1 MNSFKIKQ
9 EWIWEL
15 SIILVNIF
23 VFFGYLIPQRS
34 AFLLI
39 TSGFFFLIYVL
50 FNKKIYRIVINQ
62 NAIWLFVLFFLC
74 IQLLYTVGFDL
85 SLKFIMTFGATLLM
99 KIVYESLEY
108 DLLNF
113 DWKNKFLKYSLIFS
127 GIHVVSSLLY
137 NFYPDLIINLNKSLL
152 KSLALS
158 TNLLQ
163 HSQGLNP
170 GITND
175 YGINAFYNLM
185 FCGLMITKVLTSKK
199 MKIFDIILLIASIIS
214 LIIIG
219 KSNILL
225 CFFIGVVICFLLAFN
240 KMSLKKRI
248 MIIVG
253 VVLIGFATYY
263 VALQIPAT
271 EILIKRLEQ
280 SQTTSGMLNGREGIY
295 NFEIKKF
302 KENMFL
308 GIGIRGLLSLGAGDG
323 HNIYLQLL
331 CETGIICALFI
342 FFQLL
347 YNYIKSFKIYY
358 KNVEYRKLF
367 MYSIF
372 VQTFFLVNGITENPF
387 FIESVLIYY
396 LLLTAFNNFREVI
409 NYEKKRI

>member
-1 MNSFKIKQ
+1 MNRTKIKQ

-39 TSGFFFLIYVL
+39 TSGIFFLIYIL
-50 FNKKIYRIVINQ
+50 FNKKMYRKVINQ
-62 NAIWLFVLFFLC
+62 NAIWLFLLFFLC
-74 IQLLYTVGFDL
+74 IQLLYTIGFDL
-85 SLKFIMTFGATLLM
+85 SLKFIMTFGSTLLM

-108 DLLNF
+108 DLPNF
-113 DWKNKFLKYSLIFS
+113 DWKNKIIKYSLIFS
-127 GIHVVSSLLY
+127 GIHVICTLLY
-137 NFYPDLIINLNKSLL
+137 NFYPDLIINLNKSILN
-152 KSLALS
+152 SGAYS
-158 TNLLQ
+158 HNALQ
-163 HSQGLNP
+163 HWQGLNP
-170 GITND
+170 GITDD
-175 YGINAFYNLM
+175 YGFNAFCNLM
-185 FCGLMITKVLTSKK
+185 FCGLMITKVLINKK
-199 MKIFDIILLIASIIS
+199 IKFIDIILLIASIIAM
-214 LIIIG
+214 IIIG
-219 KSNILL
+219 KRGHLL
-225 CFFIGVVICFLLAFN
+225 CLAVGVIICFLLAFN
-240 KMSLKKRI
+240 KMPLKKRI
-248 MIIVG
+248 MIIIG
-253 VVLIGFATYY
+253 VILIGFATYY
-263 VALQIPAT
+263 IALQIPAT

-308 GIGIRGLLSLGAGDG
+308 GIGIRGLGSYGVGDG

-358 KNVEYRKLF
+358 KNVEYRNLF

-372 VQTFFLVNGITENPF
+372 VQTFFLVNGITENTF
-387 FIESVLIYY
+387 FVESILIYY
-396 LLLTAFNNFREVI
+396 LLITSFNNFKEVE
-409 NYEKKRI
+409 NYEKKNV